1 MVDNLIQCFVIY
13 KLCMFKEEF
22 NMLCNHCGAE
32 NQQDAKFC
40 AGCGADLTE
49 QSQVQAQQMYNQPD
63 YQQQQM
69 YNQPDYQQ
77 PSYQQPMY
85 QPAETGDPGRGF
97 AIASLILGIVSFLC
111 LPAITGVLGIIFGI
125 VAKNKGSKSPMA
137 IAGIICG
144 AIGIVLWIVMLI
156 FGMTLSFTDIL
167 G

>member
-1 MVDNLIQCFVIY
+1 
-13 KLCMFKEEF
+13 
-22 NMLCNHCGAE
+22 MLCNHCGAE

-69 YNQPDYQQ
+69 YGQTDYQQ

-97 AIASLILGIVSFLC
+97 AIASLI
-111 LPAITGVLGIIFGI
+111 LGIIFGI